1 MPIMHH
7 AFLRRWRLTPAMV
20 LLTVLA
26 AACAS
31 APAAPAP
38 GTPQPPAE
46 MKVKMQLGPG
56 SFDLPDPRI
65 GLADLSSYRT
75 TLKISFDG
83 KEQGQPAQWTRTY
96 ALLSSREPPAR
107 LWTMESTQDTARD
120 EPVARAEAE
129 GAAYEISSTGRCT
142 TRVLDPASP
151 FAAQFEPAALL
162 KVLLGAETAGHEAL
176 EGIEAEH
183 YTFDERALLLTG
195 LAKSSGEVWVATQ
208 GGYVLRYLET
218 TTAGDKFFGEGIEGK
233 LELDYELTEINQP
246 LTIELPPG
254 CPPGLVAAPTM
265 ADAANVL
272 STPGELRY
280 ESASSI
286 ADVLAFYDK
295 ELPTLGWVDPST
307 ITMPDG
313 VNPGVSP
320 EQYLLMLAQMQAMG
334 MAQPTPVP
342 SESEG
347 MHVFEQGGRRL
358 SVFITREG
366 STTTVLLSLTNIA
379 G

>member
-1 MPIMHH
+1 MPIMQH
-7 AFLRRWRLTPAMV
+7 AFLRRWRLAPAMV
-20 LLTVLA
+20 LLTILA

-31 APAAPAP
+31 PPPAQPAP

-46 MKVKMQLGPG
+46 IKAKMELGPG

-65 GLADLSSYRT
+65 GLADLSSYRA

-96 ALLSSREPPAR
+96 ALLSSTEPRAR
-107 LWTMESTQDTARD
+107 LWTMESTQDSARD

-142 TRVLDPASP
+142 ARAVDPASP
-151 FAAQFEPAALL
+151 VASQLEPARTL
-162 KVLLGAETAGHEAL
+162 KGLFGAAAAGHEAL

-195 LAKSSGEVWVATQ
+195 LAKSSGEVWVATE
-208 GGYVLRYLET
+208 GGHVLRYIET
-218 TTAGDKFFGEGIEGK
+218 TTAAEKFFGEGIEGK
-233 LELDYELTEINQP
+233 LEFDYELTEINQP

-254 CPPGLVAAPTM
+254 CPPGLVVAPTM

-295 ELPTLGWVDPST
+295 ELPAVGWVDPST
-307 ITMPDG
+307 TSVPEG
-313 VNPGVSP
+313 VNA
-320 EQYLLMLAQMQAMG
+320 EEYQQMLQQMQAFGMG
-334 MAQPTPVP
+334 QPTQVP
-342 SESEG
+342 SEIEG
-347 MHVFEQGGRRL
+347 LRVFEQGSRRL
-358 SVFITREG
+358 NVFITREG
-366 STTTVLLSLTNIA
+366 STTTVLLSLSA
-379 G
+379 MSQ